1 MPRRCRPGELQGRT
15 LPPRFSFMPYV
26 NVQILRGATRRQ
38 KQQLFSDITASLV
51 QRLGKSPEHIHIVID
66 EVSTD
71 NWGYA
76 GMLTTDFLRRKN
88 NAGRRKTV
96 RKK

>member
-1 MPRRCRPGELQGRT
+1 
-15 LPPRFSFMPYV
+15 MPYV

-38 KQQLFSDITASLV
+38 KQQLVSDITASLV
-51 QRLGKSPEHIHIVID
+51 QRLGKSPEHIHIVIE
-66 EVSTD
+66 EVSAD

-88 NAGRRKTV
+88 AGRRKAGQ
-96 RKK
+96 KK

>member
-1 MPRRCRPGELQGRT
+1 
-15 LPPRFSFMPYV
+15 MPYV

-38 KQQLFSDITASLV
+38 KQLLVSDITTSLV
-51 QRLGKSPEHIHIVID
+51 QRLGKSPEHIHVVID
-66 EVSTD
+66 EVKTD

-88 NAGRRKTV
+88 ARRRETV

>member
-1 MPRRCRPGELQGRT
+1 
-15 LPPRFSFMPYV
+15 
-26 NVQILRGATRRQ
+26 
-38 KQQLFSDITASLV
+38 
-51 QRLGKSPEHIHIVID
+51 VID

-76 GMLTTDFLRRKN
+76 GMLTTDFPRRK
-88 NAGRRKTV
+88 NAGRRESA